1 MINVPRPLIAAAA
14 ALSLFGLSSCAL
26 GSDSGG
32 SGDGAGSP
40 TSSDS
45 AALENFDPCTFFK
58 SDELSSYGVSTQA
71 EEFTQVSFQPGCT
84 WNGEKM
90 DIALQKNADET
101 VQSLEKGGSYDSY
114 EHINIAGR
122 DSARMIAPGFT
133 GQGACITVVPAGGG
147 VALYQLTAYMR
158 DSVADPCGEIEK
170 IAEQTASRLPE

>member
-1 MINVPRPLIAAAA
+1 M
-14 ALSLFGLSSCAL
+14 FGLSSCAL
-26 GSDSGG
+26 GSGVDGG
-32 SGDGAGSP
+32 GEGAGSP
-40 TSSDS
+40 TSSGVD
-45 AALENFDPCTFFK
+45 AALESFDPCTFFK
-58 SDELSSYGVSTQA
+58 PDELTSYGVSTQA

-101 VQSLEKGGSYDSY
+101 IQSLEKGGSYDSY
-114 EHINIAGR
+114 EHIKIAGR

-147 VALYQLTAYMR
+147 VVLYQLTAYMR